1 MKRIIPL
8 ITALLLMLTSCR
20 SAASVQEQT
29 LAEFTDAM
37 RVYDKQVMTE
47 LLTVFPDKKPY
58 VYLDDIFN
66 DEKYQQLY
74 RSLYTDIT
82 YAIKS
87 KENNRITVEFTMPN
101 VQKLYANAAAMVTN
115 LAFMDETLV
124 EKLNENETNG
134 IILIQELMLEMAK
147 QAENV
152 ETMKQEFTLSFAEKN
167 GKTVIVC
174 DDELKALLTGNF
186 FLSKN
191 VKVPEDID

>member
-1 MKRIIPL
+1 MIA
-8 ITALLLMLTSCR
+8 ITN
-20 SAASVQEQT
+20 E
-29 LAEFTDAM
+29 TDI
-37 RVYDKQVMTE
+37 
-47 LLTVFPDKKPY
+47 F
-58 VYLDDIFN
+58 DDIFN
-66 DEKYQQLY
+66 DAKYQELY
-74 RSLYTDIT
+74 RLLYTDIT

-87 KENNRITVEFTMPN
+87 TKNNRITAEFTMPN

-124 EKLNENETNG
+124 DKLNENEENG

-147 QAENV
+147 QDGKV
-152 ETMKQEFTLSFAEKN
+152 ETMEQEFTLSFAENN
-167 GKTVIVC
+167 GKVVIVC